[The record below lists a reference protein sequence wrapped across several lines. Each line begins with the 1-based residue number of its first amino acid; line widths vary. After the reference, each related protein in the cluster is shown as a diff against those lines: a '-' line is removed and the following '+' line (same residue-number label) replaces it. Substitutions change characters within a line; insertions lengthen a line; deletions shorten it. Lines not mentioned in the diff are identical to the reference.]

1 MTDIMLSENPRQE
14 VHIVFEGKLDT
25 EILIK
30 LVQRYGDK
38 NKELIINE
46 LKKFLT
52 KGNC

>member
-1 MTDIMLSENPRQE
+1 MSKLMVAENPKEE
-14 VHIVFEGKLDT
+14 VHVVFEGKLNT

-38 NKELIINE
+38 DKDLIIEE

>member
-1 MTDIMLSENPRQE
+1 MTKLMVDENPNEE

-38 NKELIINE
+38 NKELIIDE
-46 LKKFLT
+46 LKKILT

>member
-1 MTDIMLSENPRQE
+1 MTKLMVAENPKEE

-38 NKELIINE
+38 NKELIIDE